1 MINNPNLSD
10 EELVAMLNAGAHE
23 RYFALITLRYEGY
36 ILKKCFSYVKN
47 EDVAEDLCQE
57 ILIKVFMQLKN
68 FRREAKFKTW
78 LYAIIHHTCIDYLR
92 REKKKT
98 HKVITEKLQ
107 DEMADL
113 VDEKHVDMDSLETAL
128 IQLLEEITPEEK
140 LILLL
145 KYKEKHSIKEIELSL
160 GISESAVKMRL
171 SRAKE
176 KINKLYAK
184 FNGEG

>member
-1 MINNPNLSD
+1 MIHSEQLTD
-10 EELVAMLNAGAHE
+10 EEVIALLKAGGHD
-23 RYFALITLRYEGY
+23 RYFAVITIRYENY
-36 ILKKCFSYVKN
+36 IIKKCKSYVKD

-57 ILIKVFMQLKN
+57 ILIKLFMQLKN
-68 FRREAKFKTW
+68 FRSEAKFKTW
-78 LYAIIHHTCIDYLR
+78 LFSIIHNTCVDYLR
-92 REKKKT
+92 KEKNKS
-98 HKVITEKLQ
+98 HKVISEKLQ

-113 VDEKHVDMDSLETAL
+113 VDEDVVNQESLEIAL

-145 KYKEKHSIKEIELSL
+145 KYKEKNSIKEIENAM

-184 FNGEG
+184 HQSQH